1 LYIKFEGFKGR
12 EFVPARIYRK
22 KGLVMQHLELFAT
35 AAFGVESAVA
45 RELKHLGYKDT
56 RIDNGRI
63 YFTGDFEAICRT
75 NLWLR
80 CAGRVYVPIGRFE
93 ARTFDELF
101 ERTKALP
108 WEEWLP
114 KDAQFPVTGNC
125 VKSTLMSISDC
136 QSIIKKAVVER
147 LKKVYGMEIFPETG
161 PRFRIEFSILN
172 DMAALA
178 IDTSG
183 DSLHKRGYRTL
194 AYSAPVKETLAAA
207 MLMVSRWSPGRPLI
221 DPFCG
226 SGTIPIEA
234 AMMERN
240 IAPGLN
246 RGFDSQEW
254 PAIPKSAWNRA
265 IEEAKSLIRP
275 TARGIT
281 IQGYDISEEAISIA
295 QYHARQAGVQD
306 SIHLQ
311 VRDVADLSSR
321 AKYGFIVT
329 NPPYGERIGDRNEN
343 IRLYRTMSEVFKRLD
358 TWSFYI
364 LSADTHFERC
374 FGRKAE
380 KNRKLFNGGLLC
392 YYYQY
397 FGPKP
402 NRS

>member
-1 LYIKFEGFKGR
+1 
-12 EFVPARIYRK
+12 
-22 KGLVMQHLELFAT
+22 MQQLELFAT
-35 AAFGVESAVA
+35 AAFGVEAAVV
-45 RELKHLGYKDT
+45 RELKHLGYSDT
-56 RIDNGRI
+56 RTDNGRI
-63 YFTGDFEAICRT
+63 YFTGDYEAICRT

-80 CAGRVYVPIGRFE
+80 CAGRVYVLIGRFE

-101 ERTKALP
+101 EGTKALP

-114 KDAQFPVTGNC
+114 KDAEFPVTGNC

-147 LKKVYGMEIFPETG
+147 LKKTYGLKIFPETG
-161 PRFRIEFSILN
+161 SRFKIEFNILS
-172 DMAALA
+172 DVVTLA

-207 MLMVSRWSPGRPLI
+207 MLRISRWSPGRPLI

-234 AMMERN
+234 AMMVRN
-240 IAPGLN
+240 IAPGLSRN
-246 RGFDSQEW
+246 FDSQAW
-254 PAIPKSAWNRA
+254 PLIPKSVWNRA
-265 IEEAKSLIRP
+265 IEEARSVIRP
-275 TARGIT
+275 PDEGIA
-281 IQGYDISEEAISIA
+281 IHGYDVSPDAISIA

-306 SIHLQ
+306 SVHLQ

-321 AKYGFIVT
+321 INYGFVVT
-329 NPPYGERIGDRNEN
+329 NPPYGERIGDKNEN
-343 IRLYRTMSEVFKRLD
+343 IRLYKTMSEVFRRLD

-364 LSADTHFERC
+364 LSADPQFERY
-374 FGRKAE
+374 FGRKAD

-402 NRS
+402 NRGEKEDMRYEKQGRKSEK

>member
-1 LYIKFEGFKGR
+1 
-12 EFVPARIYRK
+12 
-22 KGLVMQHLELFAT
+22 MQKLELFAT
-35 AAFGVESAVA
+35 AAFGVESAVS
-45 RELKHLGYKDT
+45 RELKHLGYDDT
-56 RIDNGRI
+56 RTDNGRI
-63 YFTGDFEAICRT
+63 YFTGDFEAICRA
-75 NLWLR
+75 NMWLR
-80 CAGRVYVPIGRFE
+80 CAGRVYVHIGRFE

-101 ERTKALP
+101 EGTKALP
-108 WEEWLP
+108 WEDWLP
-114 KDAQFPVTGNC
+114 KDAEFPVTGNC

-147 LKKVYGMEIFPETG
+147 LKKVYGLEVFPETG
-161 PRFRIEFSILN
+161 PRYRIEFSLLN
-172 DMAALA
+172 DVATLA

-183 DSLHKRGYRTL
+183 DSLHKRGYRTM

-207 MLMVSRWSPGRPLI
+207 MLMISRWSPGRILV

-240 IAPGLN
+240 IAPGL
-246 RGFDSQEW
+246 RRRFDSQAW
-254 PAIPKSAWNRA
+254 PVIPGSAWDRA
-265 IEEAKSLIRP
+265 AEEARSLIRP
-275 TARGIT
+275 PGEGIN
-281 IQGYDISEEAISIA
+281 IQGYDINPDAISIA

-311 VRDVADLSSR
+311 VRDVADLSSKAR
-321 AKYGFIVT
+321 YGFIVT

-343 IRLYRTMSEVFKRLD
+343 IKLYKTMSEVFKKLD

-364 LSADTHFERC
+364 LSADPQFERY
-374 FGRKAE
+374 FVRKAD
-380 KNRKLFNGGLLC
+380 KNSKLFNGGLLC

-402 NRS
+402 ERGNQGENKGSTSNVGVEPSKMK